1 MNSDSHTHEHHHDG
15 CCGHDHSS
23 GALHGH
29 DPVETERKFFFGLEF
44 LVLLTWGTV
53 LIYFVGSGRVKY
65 LLAETGIFRE
75 QALIGGLALLV
86 LALFNFAMRNRFVGC
101 GHDHDEAEGETV
113 HHHHEEAG
121 WIGQLTTISILT
133 VPMVLAAVF
142 TPDSYSDDYKRN
154 QVKASATSQ
163 AATGPNA
170 LTKNLKSPDAKSPG
184 AKFSLDDF
192 KKYCAPNADGNF
204 PLSVSDLWSLAG
216 DPDVRGVLEGQTVET
231 TGQVVP
237 DTASTNGNRIR
248 VFELQ
253 MVCCSADSRPVAFP
267 VEFADKVPE
276 FREMGWYRITGK
288 VSFEDHR
295 GGKMTV
301 IKATDLQP
309 SAMPKG
315 KAPAI

>member
-1 MNSDSHTHEHHHDG
+1 MNSESHTHEHQHDG
-15 CCGHDHSS
+15 CCGHDHSA
-23 GALHGH
+23 GAPHAH
-29 DPVETERKFFFGLEF
+29 VHVETERKFFFGLEF
-44 LVLLTWGTV
+44 LVLLTWGAV
-53 LIYFVGSGRVKY
+53 LIYYVGSGRVKN

-86 LALFNFAMRNRFVGC
+86 LALFNFTMRNRFAGC
-101 GHDHDEAEGETV
+101 GHDHDEAEGEAV

-121 WIGQLTTISILT
+121 WMGRLTTIVILT
-133 VPMVLAAVF
+133 VPIVLAAVF
-142 TPDSYSDDYKRN
+142 NPDSYSDDYKRN
-154 QVKASATSQ
+154 QVNAAATSQ

-170 LTKNLKSPDAKSPG
+170 LTKNLKSPDAK
-184 AKFSLDDF
+184 FSLDDF
-192 KKYCAPNADGNF
+192 KKYCAPNAEGNF

-237 DTASTNGNRIR
+237 DTAATKGNRMRI
-248 VFELQ
+248 FELQ

-267 VEFADKVPE
+267 VEFADKAPE
-276 FREMGWYRITGK
+276 FREMGWYRIVGK

-301 IKATDLQP
+301 IKATDMQP
-309 SAMPKG
+309 TTKPQGS
-315 KAPAI
+315 APAI